1 MASGAWSLIMLACG
15 HGNVALLVTLLA
27 ANQSQLL
34 KGTSGST
41 LASGT
46 ALSVF
51 VHDLQEVAR

>member
-1 MASGAWSLIMLACG
+1 MLACG

-51 VHDLQEVAR
+51 VHDLQEVER